1 MTRPPSYRAG
11 VRHAHAA
18 LRAGA
23 KTAAVV
29 PAQAWRWKW
38 RRDARHLP
46 LTAAHRAQYA
56 TIHRVSFRKF
66 LRFPNLRAPTTF
78 NDRIQWLKLFDQSP
92 AIIEASDKLRVKDR
106 VRAVLGDGYVPE
118 TLAVGASVRDVDL
131 AQLPDRFVLKT
142 THDSGS
148 VWLVPDKRS
157 FDAAAATRF
166 FDAAVAARYGGDKGE
181 WAYAHVTPR
190 VFAEAWVDAGSDGPP
205 ADYKFHCVEGRVA
218 FVQFIDGRDAT
229 PRESLA
235 DRDGRPLP
243 DHLNPENGRGPA
255 FRRPGAWSDLVDV
268 AESLADP
275 FKYVRVDL
283 YLSRNQPVV
292 GELTF
297 YPKAGFFRGSGQRHL
312 GRFLTFDVTTFRP
325 PVSGGGSS

>member
-1 MTRPPSYRAG
+1 MFRRNVKQLAIF
-11 VRHAHAA
+11 
-18 LRAGA
+18 
-23 KTAAVV
+23 
-29 PAQAWRWKW
+29 PAQAWRLKW
-38 RRDARHLP
+38 LRDAEHLP
-46 LTAAHRAQYA
+46 LTPAHRSLYA
-56 TIHRVSFRKF
+56 TIHRAALIR
-66 LRFPNLRAPTTF
+66 LNPFPNLISPTSY

-106 VRAVLGDGYVPE
+106 VRAILGDGYVPE
-118 TLAVGASVRDVDL
+118 TLAVGASVRDIDL
-131 AQLPDRFVLKT
+131 EHLPDRFVLKA

-181 WAYAHVTPR
+181 WAYAYVTPR

-218 FVQFIDGRDAT
+218 FVQFIAGRDTT

-235 DRDGRPLP
+235 DRNGRPLR
-243 DHLNPENGRGPA
+243 DHLDVHFKRGAVFEP
-255 FRRPGAWSDLVDV
+255 PDAWDELVRV
-268 AESLADP
+268 AETLSEG

-283 YLSRNQPVV
+283 YLAQRHVLV

-297 YPKAGFFRGSGQRHL
+297 YPRAGFYRGPGQRSL
-312 GRFLTFDVTTFRP
+312 GRFMMFNVETFRP
-325 PVSGGGSS
+325 PVSPTWGC